1 MKNKIYIVVKNYNP
15 NLAKRQPWYSV
26 KKLVV
31 NLEKLNYKVI
41 IINNFEVIP
50 KDFVGVVIKFYGV
63 KDLLKS
69 SEEKYTLVYLISF
82 PFYSIKDF
90 YSLGLKIFIE
100 NWRDL
105 YSIFFVALIPGFII
119 KNSFLRANKVITIS
133 DRSFDYLNSIGVKSL
148 KYYPFLFD
156 NWGGIKPHKRQK
168 NTVTLGYFGPP
179 YSTRCYDKV
188 VDFFTWIEKKDF
200 GYNKKIIT
208 RIEKEDLLNKQKSFH
223 EKFQEAN
230 IELVSGMLNR
240 DKLAKE
246 LSSIDVF
253 ILPFEII
260 MSELPIV
267 VLAALEL
274 NAKLVT
280 TLDSGISQL
289 TKNSNGV
296 LILNKFCR
304 NEFQNIIDFINNS
317 QNHKFEITKNKI
329 ININNQT
336 ISKICQ
342 K

>member
-1 MKNKIYIVVKNYNP
+1 MKNRIYIVVKNFNS

-26 KKLVV
+26 KKLLV
-31 NLEKLNYKVI
+31 NLEKLNYTVT

-50 KDFVGVVIKFYGV
+50 NDFVGIVIKFYGA

-69 SEEKYTLVYLISF
+69 SKEKYTLVYLISF

-90 YSLGLKIFIE
+90 YNLGFKIFIE

-133 DRSFDYLNSIGVKSL
+133 DRSCDYLNSIGVKSL

-156 NWGGIKPHKRQK
+156 NWGGIKPHKRKK

-188 VDFFTWIEKKDF
+188 VDFFAWIEKKDF

-208 RIEKEDLLNKQKSFH
+208 RIEKEDLLNKQNSFH
-223 EKFQEAN
+223 VKFQEAN
-230 IELVSGMLNR
+230 IELVSGMLTR

-267 VLAALEL
+267 VLESLEL

-280 TLDSGISQL
+280 TSDSGISQL

-296 LILNKFCR
+296 LILQKFNR
-304 NEFQNIIDFINNS
+304 NEFQNIIDFINHS
-317 QNHKFEITKNKI
+317 ENHKFEITKNKI